1 MLEFLIP
8 NNMICHATE
17 AMLFASIGCGILA
30 VLITQM
36 KISSIGFTMAHGAFA
51 GAAVGMFFGL
61 NITLAAIIG
70 SILIAFLLGPLLDK
84 ARMPVDT
91 ILGVLFGAMMAV
103 AIFFYAWMVQLGMG
117 YDASALMFGSVL
129 SLYREEIYGLAIIML
144 LVIVFVIVFY
154 KEISAM
160 IFNMKIAE
168 ISGIKTRPM
177 MYVLLFMIALMV
189 ALTMPIVGGLLLYVW
204 LVTPAAI
211 AYQFCGTL
219 RHMMIASPVIACS
232 VSLIGTW
239 IAFTFNLPIAPLSAV
254 LFALV
259 FIFSVIISPK
269 RKIAREKYGAGNKD

>member
-1 MLEFLIP
+1 MLEFLIS
-8 NNMICHATE
+8 NNMVCHATE
-17 AMLFASIGCGILA
+17 AMLCASIGCGVLA

-61 NITLAAIIG
+61 NITLTAVIG
-70 SILIAFLLGPLLDK
+70 SIAIAFLLGPLSDK

-91 ILGVLFGAMMAV
+91 ILGVLFGAMMAI

-129 SLYREEIYGLAIIML
+129 SLYREDIYGLAIIML

-154 KEISAM
+154 KEISSM

-219 RHMMIASPVIACS
+219 KNMMIALPIIAGNI
-232 VSLIGTW
+232 SLFGTW
-239 IAFTFNLPIAPLSAV
+239 TAFTFNLPIAPLSAV

-259 FIFSVIISPK
+259 FLISVIISPK
-269 RKIAREKYGAGNKD
+269 RKITREKYGAVKKY

>member
-1 MLEFLIP
+1 MLEFLIS
-8 NNMICHATE
+8 NNMVCHATE
-17 AMLFASIGCGILA
+17 AMLCASIGCGVLA

-61 NITLAAIIG
+61 NITLTAVIG
-70 SILIAFLLGPLLDK
+70 SIAIAFLLGPLSDK

-91 ILGVLFGAMMAV
+91 ILGVLFGAMMAI

-129 SLYREEIYGLAIIML
+129 SLYREDIYGLAIIML

-154 KEISAM
+154 KEISSM

-219 RHMMIASPVIACS
+219 KNMMIASPIIAGS
-232 VSLIGTW
+232 ISLFGTW
-239 IAFTFNLPIAPLSAV
+239 TAFTFNLPIAPLSAV

-259 FIFSVIISPK
+259 FLISVIISPK
-269 RKIAREKYGAGNKD
+269 RKITREKYGAVKKD

>member
-8 NNMICHATE
+8 NNMVCHATE
-17 AMLFASIGCGILA
+17 AMLCASIGCGVLA

-61 NITLAAIIG
+61 NITLTAVIG
-70 SILIAFLLGPLLDK
+70 SIAIAFLLGPLSDK

-91 ILGVLFGAMMAV
+91 ILGVLFGAMMAI

-129 SLYREEIYGLAIIML
+129 SLYREDIYGLAIIML

-154 KEISAM
+154 KEISSM

-219 RHMMIASPVIACS
+219 KNMMIASPIIAGS
-232 VSLIGTW
+232 ISLFGTW
-239 IAFTFNLPIAPLSAV
+239 TAFTFNLPIAPLSAV

-259 FIFSVIISPK
+259 FLISVIISPK
-269 RKIAREKYGAGNKD
+269 RKITREKYGAVKKD